1 MTSRFVLVSLAWL
14 ALAPAVLAAA
24 PRALE
29 LPRVFADGMVLQRD
43 RPMPVWGQARPG
55 CQVQVA
61 LDGRRASALADA
73 TGRWAVTLPAHAAGG
88 PLVLAID
95 ACGERREIGDVLV
108 GEVWLASGQ
117 SNMEWPVAQTLH
129 AREDIAAAGDPRL
142 RHFKVPK
149 SWAEAPRAQL
159 EGGQWLAASRDT
171 VGGFSAVG
179 YAFARELRRTLQ
191 VPVGVIDS
199 TWGGSSIE
207 AWMDAGMLGLDAAA
221 LEAKMR
227 ERRAVEAKAEEQV
240 RQRVAAWAPVD
251 PASDAFAGGD
261 VDTSGWA
268 TIQVPAP
275 WEAQGYAGMDGVAWY
290 RTTFEL
296 SAAEA
301 AAGIAIGVGQI
312 DDTDTTWVNGR
323 RVGSTVNAY
332 NLPRVYQVPASALR
346 AGRNVLAVRV
356 QDDGGGGGIM
366 GAPEEIFVQP
376 AGAAARPLRGPWQ
389 FRTATVGVSMQ
400 DDKNQIDTLLY
411 NAMLH
416 PLQPYALAGVIWY
429 QGETNASEQGAYRY
443 RDQFRALIE
452 GWREG
457 FATPELPFLWVQ
469 LAPFHSGGDRMD
481 DQGRVLDSPWATL
494 RESQSATLALP
505 ATGQAVITDAG
516 DSNDIHPRDKHTVG
530 QRLARIALHQV
541 YGQQGLAWTG
551 PVYRSSEVRGR
562 ELVLHFDHAD
572 GALAARDGV
581 LAGFELAGAD
591 GLFHPARARIEG
603 DSVVLQ
609 AAGVEHPVMARYG
622 WNDDPEDAS
631 LVGRDG
637 LPASPFRTAEGAN
650 R

>member
-1 MTSRFVLVSLAWL
+1 MTSRFALVCLAWL
-14 ALAPAVLAAA
+14 GLAPTAPAAA
-24 PRALE
+24 PPGLE

-43 RPMPVWGQARPG
+43 RPIPVWGQAGAG
-55 CQVQVA
+55 CEVRVA
-61 LDGRRASALADA
+61 IDDRHARAVADS
-73 TGRWAVTLPAHAAGG
+73 TGRWALSLPAHAAGG
-88 PLVLAID
+88 PHVLEVE
-95 ACGERREIGDVLV
+95 ACGQRVRIDDVLV

-129 AREDIAAAGDPRL
+129 AQEDIASAGDARL
-142 RHFKVPK
+142 RHFKVPR
-149 SWAEAPRAQL
+149 SWAEAPRTQL
-159 EGGQWLAASRDT
+159 EGGQWLAASGDT
-171 VGGFSAVG
+171 VGGFSAAG

-191 VPVGVIDS
+191 VPVGIIDS

-207 AWMDAGMLGLDAAA
+207 TWMSADMLGLDAAA
-221 LEAKMR
+221 LEVKMR
-227 ERRAVEAKAEEQV
+227 ERRAAEAKIEEQV
-240 RQRVAAWAPVD
+240 RERLSAWAPVD
-251 PASDAFAGGD
+251 PASDAFAAPGL
-261 VDTSGWA
+261 DTSGWA
-268 TIQVPAP
+268 TIQVPSP

-301 AAGIAIGVGQI
+301 AAGIAVGVGQI

-323 RVGSTVNAY
+323 QVGGTVNAH
-332 NLPRVYQVPASALR
+332 NRARVYQVPASALR

-366 GAPEEIFVQP
+366 GAAGEIFVQP
-376 AGAAARPLRGPWQ
+376 PGAAARPLQGPWQ
-389 FRTATVGVSMQ
+389 FRTARVQVAMQ

-429 QGETNASEQGAYRY
+429 QGETNASEHGAYRY

-457 FATPELPFLWVQ
+457 FATPGLPFLWVQ
-469 LAPFHSGGDRMD
+469 LAPFHSGGDRLD
-481 DQGRVLDSPWATL
+481 GQGRVLDSPWATL

-516 DSNDIHPRDKHTVG
+516 DSDDIHPRDKRVVG

-541 YGQQGLAWTG
+541 YGRQDLAWTG
-551 PVYRSSEVRGR
+551 PVFRQAQVRGR

-572 GALAARDGV
+572 GALAARGGGE
-581 LAGFELAGAD
+581 LRGFELAGED
-591 GLFHPARARIEG
+591 GRFHAAQARIEA
-603 DSVVLQ
+603 DTVVLQ
-609 AAGVEHPVMARYG
+609 APGVERPAVARYG
-622 WNDDPEDAS
+622 WNDDPADAN
-631 LVGRDG
+631 LTGRDG
-637 LPASPFRTAEGAN
+637 LPASPFRTAQW
-650 R
+650 

>member
-1 MTSRFVLVSLAWL
+1 MTSRIVLVCLAWL
-14 ALAPAVLAAA
+14 GLAPSVLASD
-24 PRALE
+24 PPPLD
-29 LPRVFADGMVLQRD
+29 LPLVFTDGMVLQRD
-43 RPMPVWGQARPG
+43 RPMPVWGQARAG
-55 CQVQVA
+55 CQVQVTM
-61 LDGRRASALADA
+61 DGSQARAVTDSR
-73 TGRWAVTLPAHAAGG
+73 GHWRVTLPAHAAGG
-88 PLVLAID
+88 PHVLAVE
-95 ACGERREIGDVLV
+95 ACGQRIQIDDVLV

-129 AREDIAAAGDPRL
+129 AQEDIASAGDRQL

-159 EGGQWLAASRDT
+159 EGGQWLAASRET
-171 VGGFSAVG
+171 VGEFSAAG

-191 VPVGVIDS
+191 VPVGIIDS

-227 ERRAVEAKAEEQV
+227 ERRVAEAKVEEQV
-240 RQRVAAWAPVD
+240 RQRIAAWSPLD
-251 PASDAFAGGD
+251 PASDAFAGTD
-261 VDTSGWA
+261 VDTTGWA
-268 TIQVPAP
+268 TIDVPAA

-296 SAAEA
+296 TAAEA
-301 AAGIAIGVGQI
+301 AAGIAVGVGQI
-312 DDTDTTWVNGR
+312 DDTDTTWVNGQQ
-323 RVGSTVNAY
+323 VGSTVNAY
-332 NLPRVYQVPASALR
+332 STPRVYQVPASALR

-376 AGAAARPLRGPWQ
+376 AGRAARPLQGPWQ
-389 FRTATVGVSMQ
+389 FRTAQVQVAMQ
-400 DDKNQIDTLLY
+400 DDKNQIDTLLF

-429 QGETNASEQGAYRY
+429 QGETNASEHGAYRY

-452 GWREG
+452 GWRDG

-469 LAPFHSGGDRMD
+469 LAPFHSGGDRLD

-541 YGQQGLAWTG
+541 YGRQGVAWSG
-551 PVYRSSEVRGR
+551 PVYRSAQARGR

-572 GALAARDGV
+572 GALAARGGV
-581 LAGFELAGAD
+581 LAGFELAAGD
-591 GLFHPARARIEG
+591 GRFQPAQARIEG
-603 DSVVLQ
+603 DTVVLQ
-609 AAGVEHPVMARYG
+609 AAGVDRPVMARYG
-622 WNDDPEDAS
+622 WNDDPGNAS

-637 LPASPFRTAEGAN
+637 LPASPFRTMEADN